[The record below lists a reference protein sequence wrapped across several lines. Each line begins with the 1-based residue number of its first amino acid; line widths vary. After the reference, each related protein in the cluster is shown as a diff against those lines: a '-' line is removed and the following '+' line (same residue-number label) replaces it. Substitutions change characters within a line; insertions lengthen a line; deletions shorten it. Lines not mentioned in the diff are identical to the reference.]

1 MTYLAIASSAAL
13 VAAVWGL
20 IAVTMRWGPGS
31 GYGLLG
37 GALALGLGLGAS
49 SLGYFLSLIAHG
61 ASGGVGWFDC
71 SLLLVG
77 AVAARAAAVRA
88 RAAGSGGA
96 RARAFAPN
104 ISVRDRVL
112 LVAVTVAALAG
123 AAAFV
128 ANTIANPHGEWDAWA
143 IWNLRARELV
153 RAGADWRTSVSE
165 QTVHGDYP
173 LLLPGAVARLWVY
186 IGTESTLAP
195 ALLAA
200 AYAAALVVLMYAVLT
215 AVRGRTQGLLGAL
228 CLLGTPAFLTTAAW
242 QYADIPL
249 GYYLLAALGLLAV
262 HDHEPEPR
270 PIVLAWVGA
279 AAGLA
284 AWTKNE
290 GILFVLCLTV
300 TRGASGIIRRRL
312 GWASAGWFA
321 VGLLPAAAAVAYF
334 KLTLAPPTYE
344 FAGQHGAVLVA
355 RLMDPARYAA
365 IARAAVGELVRT
377 GGLLLLA
384 LVAYAV
390 LLGRTRDLR
399 ARRAAGSAALVL
411 CLVTLGYAGIYL
423 ITPADLVWQLS
434 HSLDR
439 LLLQLWPSALLVL
452 FLSTASPAELDA
464 AALSSD
470 RAPRHQIPPRARVV
484 SAPARRARR
493 AR

>member
-1 MTYLAIASSAAL
+1 MTYLAILSSAAFP
-13 VAAVWGL
+13 AVLWVL
-20 IAVTMRWGPGS
+20 IAVPMRWGPGS

-61 ASGGVGWFDC
+61 ASVGWFDG

-77 AVAARAAAVRA
+77 LVAARAAVVRA
-88 RAAGSGGA
+88 RAAGSAGA
-96 RARAFAPN
+96 RARAFAPS
-104 ISVRDRVL
+104 IPVRDRVL
-112 LVAVTVAALAG
+112 LLAVAAAALSG
-123 AAAFV
+123 AAAFA

-153 RAGADWRTSVSE
+153 RAGAGWRTSVSE

-186 IGTESTLAP
+186 AGTESTLAP

-200 AYAAALVVLMYAVLT
+200 AYSAALVVLMYAVLT
-215 AVRGRTQGLLGAL
+215 ALRGRTQGLLGAL

-249 GYYLLAALGLLAV
+249 AYYLLAALGLLAV
-262 HDHEPEPR
+262 ADHEAEPR
-270 PIVLAWVGA
+270 PLILAWAGA

-290 GILFVLCLTV
+290 GILFVLCLTM
-300 TRGASGIIRRRL
+300 TRGASALMRGRL
-312 GWASAGWFA
+312 GWASVGWFA
-321 VGLLPAAAAVAYF
+321 AGLLPAAAAVAYF

-344 FAGQHGAVLVA
+344 FAGQRGDALVA
-355 RLMDPARYAA
+355 RLTDPTRYAA
-365 IARAAVGELVRT
+365 IARAAGGELVHT
-377 GGLLLLA
+377 GGPLLIA

-439 LLLQLWPSALLVL
+439 LFLQLWPSALLVL
-452 FLSTASPAELDA
+452 FLSTASPAELDTG
-464 AALSSD
+464 ALSAD
-470 RAPRHQIPPRARVV
+470 RGPRHHIPQRASVA

-493 AR
+493 SR